1 MNKKKDKV
9 AKDWCLVCDSKCL
22 DRITFLKGLSLEMQ
36 NKIMAGAEGKVY
48 EKGGYLFDE
57 GDSVDGIYIIHSG
70 QVKLSSYN
78 SDGKETIIDIISA
91 GDTIWEDVF
100 INNSRFHF
108 SAICM
113 AKSEICKISK
123 TDLENVMKEPDIAM
137 NIIGMLSKKL
147 NEAAEKSMIISKNDP
162 KERVAS
168 FILYRYNKSTED
180 NIVLKLD
187 DIAASINLRAETVS
201 RKISELERE
210 GFIRKVGQSGI
221 EIANLRQLKD
231 LAYPNY
237 I

>member
-22 DRITFLKGLSLEMQ
+22 DTITFLKGLPLEMQ
-36 NKIMAGAEGKVY
+36 NTIMAGAEGKIY
-48 EKGGYLFDE
+48 EKGACLFDE

-78 SDGKETIIDIISA
+78 NGKETIIDIVSA

-100 INNSRFHF
+100 VNNSSFHF

-123 TDLENVMKEPDIAM
+123 TDLENAMREPDIAM

-147 NEAAEKSMIISKNDP
+147 NEAAEKSIIISKNDP

-168 FILYRYNKSTED
+168 FILYRYNKSTEND
-180 NIVLKLD
+180 IVLKLD

-201 RKISELERE
+201 RKISELERD
-210 GFIRKVGQSGI
+210 GLIRKVGQSKI
-221 EIANLRQLKD
+221 EISNLRQLRDFAD
-231 LAYPNY
+231 LNY